1 MIQNDPIIDAIHQDV
16 GTVSEGSVITAY
28 IMVVKYLDG
37 DGDESWGYRTMEG
50 QSELTSAGLVLWW
63 LDVPPVGRGIRRTLG
78 DT

>member
-28 IMVVKYLDG
+28 IMVVNYLDG

-50 QSELTSAGLVLWW
+50 QSELTSAGLVRLI
-63 LDVPPVGRGIRRTLG
+63 DESVGRGIRRTLG